1 MMNDA
6 ELLRRYSEDRS
17 EDAFAELV
25 RRHLNLV
32 YFAALRRVG
41 GDTHLAEDV
50 AQGVFTALA
59 LRAASLASHPSL
71 EGWLYTTTRNVAGQ
85 AQRAERRRQVRERE
99 AQTMQ
104 EISSASFPADDW
116 ERLRPVI
123 DEAMDEL
130 SEPDREAILL
140 RFFADRSFAEVGEKL
155 AISENAARM
164 RAERALDKLRA
175 LLARRGITSTSAAL
189 VVALA
194 NQATIAAP
202 AGLAATVTGAALVAG
217 SGVGAGATATLLT
230 MMSANKLSLGA
241 TGALLLAIAVPLALQ
256 LRANAELRREI
267 AGLRQQNQAL
277 EPARAENARLN
288 ATVASNQDAAELAR
302 LRSRA
307 AELKASLAT
316 LANVDEADSEPRM
329 KRQDSWQ
336 NRGWATP
343 TDAVETL
350 LWASFNNEWDTV
362 AKAFIFDTPGKARM
376 DAFFA
381 SLPADVRSKY
391 GTPER
396 LLAPAFAS
404 LPPIGFWLIVRG
416 DGWNGRLAYRPI
428 GVKATGP
435 DSVEVQLL
443 VNFQPARP
451 EGNQS
456 VTMHHTADGWRCGPW
471 VGDTVESFIARVDP
485 ATGEVSPEKITKA
498 SGVRQ

>member
-1 MMNDA
+1 MTNDA
-6 ELLRRYSEDRS
+6 ELLRRYAEDRA

-25 RRHLNLV
+25 RRHLHLV

-59 LRAASLASHPSL
+59 RRAASLTDHPSL
-71 EGWLYTTTRNVAGQ
+71 DGWLYTTTRNVAVQ
-85 AQRAERRRQVRERE
+85 AQRTKRRRQARELE
-99 AQTMQ
+99 VHTMQ
-104 EISSASFPADDW
+104 EISAESRPAAEW
-116 ERLRPVI
+116 EQLRPVI
-123 DEAMDEL
+123 DQAMDEL

-155 AISENAARM
+155 ALSENAARM

-175 LLARRGITSTSAAL
+175 LLVRRGITSTSAAL

-202 AGLAATVTGAALVAG
+202 SGLAATVTGAALVAG
-217 SGVGAGATATLLT
+217 SGVGAGATAIIST
-230 MMSANKLSLGA
+230 MMSANKLSLGVA
-241 TGALLLAIAVPLALQ
+241 GVLLLAIAVPLALQ

-277 EPARAENARLN
+277 EPARAENRRFN
-288 ATVASNQDAAELAR
+288 AAVASSQDAAELAR

-307 AELKASLAT
+307 VELKASLAT
-316 LANVDEADSEPRM
+316 LANVEGADSEPRM

-362 AKAFIFDTPGKARM
+362 AKAFTFNPDNKARM

-404 LPPIGFWLIVRG
+404 LPPIGFWLFAR
-416 DGWNGRLAYRPI
+416 DNGWNGRLAYRPV
-428 GVKATGP
+428 GVKTTGP
-435 DSVEVQLL
+435 DIVEVQLL
-443 VNFQPARP
+443 VNFLPARP

-456 VTMHHTADGWRCGPW
+456 VMMRHTADGWCCGPW
-471 VGDTVESFIARVDP
+471 GGDTVESLIARVDP
-485 ATGEVSPEKITKA
+485 ATGEVLPEKITKS
-498 SGVRQ
+498 SGVRK